1 MLHFDLKVNGRTIST
16 VLIQRA
22 DSGYGVGPADV
33 HTYRWTVGASH
44 RDEAS
49 GTVSHRYGDGAMSLV
64 AKVAQAFLSQSERS
78 TGIVSEMTRTT
89 TPPPG
94 DDDSEPFTPEFDPRA
109 SAERI
114 FGDAHGVHG
123 DPAKAEQRIE
133 ELAKLQRTSQRD
145 YPAGG
150 GSFATNESAFDV
162 SLVEHAE
169 QSRIAVE
176 QERRIE
182 ELAAMEAAAKPA
194 DRWARLKERGLRL
207 LTRHAETHVWEAA
220 STFRVVR
227 ADGALRKHCDSREEA
242 FGLARMGDRVEQR
255 FVCIGEDWR
264 KAAMPRETPKVRGRV
279 SSWVHWK
286 LISHGFGNVR

>member
-1 MLHFDLKVNGRTIST
+1 MLHFDLKVNGRAITT

-49 GTVSHRYGDGAMSLV
+49 GAVRHRYGDGAMSLV
-64 AKVAQAFLSQSERS
+64 AKVAQAFLSQSGPS
-78 TGIVSEMTRTT
+78 SGIVPQMTKTT
-89 TPPPG
+89 TPPPSDG
-94 DDDSEPFTPEFDPRA
+94 DNKPFTPEFDPRA

-114 FGDAHGVHG
+114 FGDAHGVHS

-133 ELAKLQRTSQRD
+133 ELTKLQRTSQRD
-145 YPAGG
+145 YPAAG

-169 QSRIAVE
+169 RSRIAVE
-176 QERRIE
+176 QARRIE
-182 ELAAMEAAAKPA
+182 ELAAMEAAAQPA
-194 DRWARLKERGLRL
+194 DRWARLKGRGLRL